1 MSRHVKVEDMKAE
14 DVPEMVAFMERLKER
29 NNLDASIFTYPATK
43 TLKASNGKTLVY
55 LPKQLV
61 FMLESLAINPQ
72 ATVGEIGMAL
82 RALFTVTEFEA
93 LKLGMGEIYFL
104 CADKETCDFAEHQG
118 LEKVEGLT
126 LYRRKL

>member
-1 MSRHVKVEDMKAE
+1 MSRHVKIEEMKE
-14 DVPEMVAFMERLKER
+14 SDVPEMVQLMERLKDR

-55 LPKQLV
+55 MPKQIV
-61 FMLESLAINPQ
+61 FMLESLAINPE

-82 RALFTVTEFEA
+82 KALFQVTEFEA
-93 LKLGMGEIYFL
+93 LRLGMGELYFL
-104 CADKETCDFAEHQG
+104 CADKETCEFAEHQG
-118 LEKVEGLT
+118 LEKIEGLT